1 MTNLTDAKIS
11 GIKLPMTGQKEYSD
25 SKVPGLRLRV
35 GKTAKTFILRKRIG
49 GKTKNL
55 TIGRY
60 PALSLATARKRARA
74 MINDIETTG
83 AAKLAPVKGGKTIR
97 ALWPAFEADKSH
109 LRSIETIR
117 NIFDGHILPQLG
129 DRIADTV
136 KRSEITRFIDG
147 IEKPIMARLVLAQ
160 LSSFYTWAMPR
171 LDDLDANPCRDA
183 GRPPKSKPR
192 KRTLTE
198 QELKSLWLAL
208 DSESL
213 PWRQGVKLLIL
224 TGQRRSEVFAA
235 DRKEFDLE
243 GSIWT
248 IPGERAK
255 NGERHIVPL
264 SKAAIEI
271 IETIPIIDDSK
282 KLFPANGNAENGP
295 SGFSKVTARLRG
307 KVDKLLDRT
316 DGENWTLHDIRRT
329 VATGFQRLGIRFEV
343 TEAVLN
349 HISGSKGGVAG
360 VYQTHDWADE
370 KRSALDAWAIDV
382 DRIVIGTK
390 SDNVVA
396 INTSAALS

>member
-1 MTNLTDAKIS
+1 MKNLTDAKIS
-11 GIKLPMTGQKEYSD
+11 GLKPPASGQAEYSD
-25 SKVPGLRLRV
+25 LKVPGLRLRV
-35 GKTAKTFILRKRIG
+35 GKSAKTFILRKRIG
-49 GKTKNL
+49 GKIKNL

-60 PALSLATARKRARA
+60 PALSLATARKRART

-83 AAKLAPVKGGKTIR
+83 TANLTTVKGGKTIR
-97 ALWPAFEADKSH
+97 ALWPAFEADKAH
-109 LRSIETIR
+109 LRSIGTIR
-117 NIFDGHILPQLG
+117 TIFDGHILPQLG

-136 KRSEITRFIDG
+136 KRSEVTAFVAGID
-147 IEKPIMARLVLAQ
+147 KPIMARLVLAQ
-160 LSSFYTWAMPR
+160 LSSFYTWAMKW

-192 KRTLTE
+192 KRTLDE
-198 QELKSLWLAL
+198 QELKALWMAL
-208 DSESL
+208 DTGSL
-213 PWRQGVKLLIL
+213 PWQQGIKLLIL
-224 TGQRRSEVFAA
+224 TGQRRNEVFAA
-235 DRKEFDLE
+235 DRREFDLE
-243 GSIWT
+243 GRIWM

-271 IETIPIIDDSK
+271 FKTIPIIDDSK

-307 KVDKLLDRT
+307 KVDDLLDRT

-349 HISGSKGGVAG
+349 HISGSKGGIAG
-360 VYQTHDWADE
+360 VYQTHNWAEE
-370 KRSALDAWAIDV
+370 KRTALNAWAIDV
-382 DRIVIGTK
+382 ERIVTGRETA
-390 SDNVVA
+390 NVVA
-396 INTSAALS
+396 ING

>member
-1 MTNLTDAKIS
+1 MTMKNLTDAKIS
-11 GIKLPMTGQKEYSD
+11 GLKPPASGQEEYSD
-25 SKVPGLRLRV
+25 LKVPGLRLRV

-60 PALSLATARKRARA
+60 PALSLATARKRART

-83 AAKLAPVKGGKTIR
+83 AANLAPVKGGKTIR
-97 ALWPAFEADKSH
+97 ALWPAFEADKTH
-109 LRSIETIR
+109 LRSIGTIR

-198 QELKSLWLAL
+198 QELKALWLAL
-208 DSESL
+208 DGESL
-213 PWRQGVKLLIL
+213 PWQQGVKLLIL

-235 DRKEFDLE
+235 DSREFDLE
-243 GSIWT
+243 GRIWT

-271 IETIPIIDDSK
+271 FKTIPIIDDSK
-282 KLFPANGNAENGP
+282 KLFPANGNAKNAP

-307 KVDKLLDRT
+307 KVDDLLDRT
-316 DGENWTLHDIRRT
+316 DSENWTLHDIRRT

-349 HISGSKGGVAG
+349 HISGSKGGIAG

-370 KRSALDAWAIDV
+370 KRTALDAWAIEV
-382 DRIVIGTK
+382 DRIVTGK
-390 SDNVVA
+390 SANNVVA
-396 INTSAALS
+396 ING